1 MANNTN
7 IEEIKIP
14 LTKRGI
20 SDYEA
25 RDTLKVLVIAKEPL
39 EKDKERI
46 YDSATGKTFMR
57 TCDKSKIRLKGM
69 HISHVKDSLSTN
81 YSKDIFLNILF
92 HYAYN
97 AKTDLNKVKLVFVGQ
112 EAFDAF
118 KEDYNT
124 NTEYKINETNVYLN
138 EEKKIIKVTS
148 TFLPGTVVELAYTF
162 ISNEQSVLT
171 DAGCIKLI
179 SDLDLLYADVDKIE
193 QITNAQFIDINPFIE
208 YLDKVKQLYLDK
220 KIEYVA
226 FDIETNTVEW
236 AEPWSKICLIS
247 VADDYTKM
255 AYSCAQY
262 HPELWI
268 SDLRRTFITELLT
281 KLYEIPNFTDNEQYV
296 ELSKEFTP
304 KIKTFRA
311 TMLVEQHE
319 VVSYFEDSFY
329 DAALVFLKAIGGK
342 LPKKQIDTGLQLKL
356 NMYNE
361 FIANNKETLEKIHYL
376 LDHSNEQVDKMKRLW
391 VKLDEVLSIVP
402 IVGQNIKFDVGFV
415 YSKNI
420 ARNKIKIV
428 GDTLAEA
435 CMFSKALDEHGLKM
449 ELDLES
455 LYERETGKTNAWK
468 SAFKSSN
475 RVKVKLLGT
484 RYDNVEL
491 DKLGVYSALDAYCTL
506 ELHQV
511 YLKKMEQRIKED
523 GCNKVQTFLMEQY
536 KAISMFSA
544 GEIMKW
550 SPLSSITKILYDE
563 SLKDMD
569 KRFNEILNLKMV
581 QKFLADNPE
590 EETFKINSA
599 GYASHKA
606 KILFGKQ
613 YFGFEPIMAGATGA
627 PSTDTEKVLK
637 VILSAIKNTLNN
649 NLDTFGYRL
658 ADRTLKDEDRNWSV
672 PVCDEYREMLKEA
685 KIFIES
691 LLNYS
696 MWNKLNTAYI
706 SSVWDNEKQEALPY
720 RANFKIVN
728 ATLSG
733 RLSSGMHTQPK
744 EGHIRDMYNSIWNS
758 HSNRVTEIKHE
769 IGETYNPDFGL
780 VDIEYEDGTIERTTW
795 KEIENTF
802 KK

>member
-1 MANNTN
+1 MA
-7 IEEIKIP
+7 EEKEIKIP
-14 LTKRGI
+14 LTQRAI
-20 SDYEA
+20 NDYPA
-25 RDTLKVLVIAKEPL
+25 RDTLKLLIIAKAPL
-39 EKDKERI
+39 EKDKDRI
-46 YDSATGKTFMR
+46 YDSSTGKTFMR
-57 TCDKSKIRLKGM
+57 TCDKSKIRLKNI
-69 HISHVKDSLSTN
+69 HVSHVKDELNSN

-97 AKTDLNKVKLVFVGQ
+97 IKVDLNKIKIAFVGK
-112 EAFDAF
+112 EGLLAF
-118 KEDYNT
+118 KEDDNNNNT
-124 NTEYKINETNVYLN
+124 YKVNETSVYLN

-148 TFLPGTVVELAYTF
+148 TFLPNTVVEIPYV
-162 ISNEQSVLT
+162 IINNENSVLS

-179 SDLDLLYADVDKIE
+179 SQLDLLYADVDKIE
-193 QITNAQFIDINPFIE
+193 QITNAQFIDIDLFID
-208 YLDKVKQLYLDK
+208 YLEKIKQLYLDK

-236 AEPWSKICLIS
+236 AESWSRICLVS
-247 VADDYTKM
+247 MADDYTKM

-262 HPELWI
+262 HPELWV
-268 SDLRRTFITELLT
+268 SDLRKEFLINMLKALESI
-281 KLYEIPNFTDNEQYV
+281 KSFTTNEQFI
-296 ELSKEFTP
+296 ELGKNLTTQL
-304 KIKTFRA
+304 KTFR
-311 TMLVEQHE
+311 TETLINNHE
-319 VVSYFEDSFY
+319 VVSYYEDAFFDNLLMLSKS
-329 DAALVFLKAIGGK
+329 LGSK
-342 LPKKQIDTGLQLKL
+342 LTKKQLDTGLQVKIGL
-356 NMYNE
+356 YND
-361 FIANNKETLEKIHYL
+361 FLTDQKENIDKINYL
-376 LDHSNEQVDKMKRLW
+376 LQHSDEQVTKIKKLW
-391 VKLDEVLSIVP
+391 LKLDEVLSIVP
-402 IVGQNIKFDVGFV
+402 IVGQNIKFDVGFL

-420 ARNKIKIV
+420 ARDKIKIV

-455 LYERETGKTNAWK
+455 LYERETGKQNAWK

-491 DKLGVYSALDAYCTL
+491 DKLGVYSALDSYCTL
-506 ELHQV
+506 ELHQI
-511 YLKKMEQRIKED
+511 YLQKMADRIKED

-536 KAISMFSA
+536 NAITMFSS

-550 SPLSSITKILYDE
+550 SPLSMITKILYDE
-563 SLKDMD
+563 SIKDMD
-569 KRFNEILNLKMV
+569 KRFNEILNLNMV
-581 QKFLADNPE
+581 KKFLADNPE

-637 VILSAIKNTLNN
+637 VILSSIKNTLNN

-658 ADRTLKDEDRNWSV
+658 ADRSLSEEERNWSH
-672 PVCDEYREMLKEA
+672 PVNDEYREMLKEA
-685 KIFIES
+685 KIFIEA

-706 SSVWDNEKQEALPY
+706 SSVWDNDKQEALPY

-733 RLSSGMHTQPK
+733 RISSGMHTQPK

-758 HSNRVTEIKHE
+758 RSNRFTEIKHE
-769 IGETYNPDFGL
+769 IGKTYNPDFGL
-780 VDIEYEDGTIERTTW
+780 IDIEYEDGTIERTTW
-795 KEIENTF
+795 KEVEKVF